1 MSESLIIEADFHL
14 DRTRAGR
21 KEIRLGDASEAE
33 LLPVGRLP
41 RVTRLLAL
49 AHRFEQLL
57 ANGIAKDY
65 AELAELGQVTRA
77 RVTQI
82 MNLLLLAPD
91 IQEAILFM
99 PLVERGRDPVTMKQ
113 LQPVALT
120 LNWIDQ
126 RKRWGQL
133 A

>member
-49 AHRFEQLL
+49 AHRFEQML
-57 ANGIAKDY
+57 ADGIAKDY
-65 AELAELGQVTRA
+65 AELAKLGQVTRA